1 MLFCF
6 WGDPWGA
13 YPPLPLPPPPP
24 PPPPPLSALI
34 PGRRAPQPGSSIQ
47 IAIFAVP
54 LACLFGWAIGAPFS
68 LSFDPLATVLLFV
81 SVLHS
86 TLVVDEPA
94 SHWLMGVQL
103 LATYA
108 LVAAVYAFR

>member
-1 MLFCF
+1 M
-6 WGDPWGA
+6 
-13 YPPLPLPPPPP
+13 
-24 PPPPPLSALI
+24 LSASAT
-34 PGRRAPQPGSSIQ
+34 PAAATAAVCPTRSSRPPTGSSIQ
-47 IAIFAVP
+47 ISIFAVP